1 MNVAM
6 ANAALRTFG
15 LGSRFVLA
23 IFMARFMTLDDIG
36 VFALLAGAAGLLP
49 SVAGL
54 GLNFFMARSI
64 VGIGHDEAVGIVRER
79 LAISVLA
86 GALCSA
92 LLFALV
98 NASLLQLPF
107 SPWLAVAILMLELL
121 GFDLQIALLARSR
134 STFANLLLFLR
145 NGAWVIPFMLLA
157 LEFPS
162 LRTIEA
168 LAWCWF
174 GGIAI
179 SHLLMVRRYRADYEA
194 APGHIRSTRAGFVSS
209 VGSRAAKIYL
219 SDLGLAGSVYLDRFI
234 ITSLEDVRTAGVY
247 FFYASIVNSAYVI
260 CLAATVQVYQPQLRS
275 AFQAGG
281 FAGLRDALRARFRST
296 AILTAIAL
304 TAAAPATYAAALV
317 SGKAEIIAA
326 FDVVPVLLAA
336 YSVKMMSD
344 FMSTALAAAEK
355 DMHYAVFNVSG
366 LVLTVTGCLVAIPV
380 MGILGA
386 AIAALVSAMI
396 VLLLRIRSWRRMEAE
411 ALSGKAMI

>member
-1 MNVAM
+1 MNIAM
-6 ANAALRTFG
+6 ANAALRTVG
-15 LGSRFVLA
+15 LGSRFLLA
-23 IFMARFMTLDDIG
+23 MFMARFMTLDDIG
-36 VFALLAGAAGLLP
+36 TFALLAGAAGLLP

-54 GLNFFMARSI
+54 GLNFFMARNM
-64 VGIGHDEAVGIVRER
+64 VGIGHDEAVGIARER

-92 LLFALV
+92 LLYSLV
-98 NASLLQLPF
+98 NAGLLQLPF
-107 SPWLAVAILMLELL
+107 SPWLAIAILMLELL

-134 STFANLLLFLR
+134 STFANLLLFFR
-145 NGAWVIPFMLLA
+145 SGAWAIPFMLLA
-157 LEFPS
+157 LAMPS

-168 LAWCWF
+168 LAWCWL

-179 SHLLMVRRYRADYEA
+179 SHLLMARQYLADYQA
-194 APGHIRSTRAGFVSS
+194 ILGRVRLIRTGFISS
-209 VGSRAAKIYL
+209 VGSSAAKIYL

-234 ITSLEDVRTAGVY
+234 ITSLEDVRTAGIY

-260 CLAATVQVYQPQLRS
+260 CLAATVQVYQPQLRA

-281 FAGLRDALRARFRST
+281 IPGLRDVLRTRFRST
-296 AILTAIAL
+296 AILTAVGL

-326 FDVVPVLLAA
+326 FGVVPVLLAA
-336 YSVKMMSD
+336 YGVKMLSD

-355 DMHYAVFNVSG
+355 DMHYALFNMVG
-366 LVLTVTGCLVAIPV
+366 LVVTVTGCLVAIPV

-386 AIAALVSAMI
+386 AIAALISAMI
-396 VLLLRIRSWRRMEAE
+396 LLLLRIGSWRRMEAE
-411 ALSGKAMI
+411 ALSGQAVI